1 MDRSFKNL
9 REENM
14 NNNLSEKIADAS
26 KTIFTYCM
34 ARTSNREDAEDLS
47 QEILYELLKSAGN
60 LRDEGAFYGFMWAVA
75 GNVYKQWY
83 RKKKLR
89 NECELT
95 DEITPAEE
103 DRYFAEEEDGEE
115 IALLRREL
123 CLLNEQHRRA
133 VILYYTERNTC
144 AEIAEKLSVSE
155 SMVKYLLFRSRKILK
170 EGMNMERK
178 LGELSYN
185 PKSLTPMYSG
195 EGTNYFSD
203 FMKGK
208 IRQNIAGACYN
219 AALTPEQISLE
230 TGIPLPYLDDEI
242 AAMENRKILV
252 KDGPRY
258 TTNVIIIT
266 SECFDELEKSAE
278 KYHGILAD
286 RIGGFIDGNLEKFR
300 ALGYTGS
307 DFSDNSVKWQMAA
320 WIFRTMLRIK
330 MPSSEAP
337 ITGWGEHAYLYLM
350 EQMKQEKALFN
361 YCDVDGDQGD
371 RIKFLDYL
379 PKPTCDHHDFY
390 GNQRYINILCDIAA
404 GRAGDF
410 SRYDMDAVDF
420 MLRRGYVIRKDGRHS
435 SAAPVYT
442 QEQAAAAQKMADD
455 FIHGTIM
462 GILADMNAEA
472 EKILSEHTPKHL
484 QDQVKTIA
492 AADIYFSGIC
502 APAAEMIR
510 RGCLSTDWTENEMPS
525 MYVCLNR

>member
-1 MDRSFKNL
+1 
-9 REENM
+9 M
-14 NNNLSEKIADAS
+14 NNNLSEKIAGAS

-103 DRYFAEEEDGEE
+103 DRYFTEEEDSEE
-115 IALLRREL
+115 ITLLRREL
-123 CLLNEQHRRA
+123 GLLNEQHRRA

-185 PKSLTPMYSG
+185 PRSLTPMYSG

-219 AALTPEQISLE
+219 DALTPEQISLE

-242 AAMENRKILV
+242 RAMEQRKILV
-252 KDGPRY
+252 KDGTRY

-266 SECFDELEKSAE
+266 AECADEMEKSAK

-286 RIGGFIDGNLEKFR
+286 KISGFLDENLEKFR
-300 ALGYTGS
+300 DIGYIGS
-307 DFSDNSVKWQMAA
+307 DFSANSVKWQMAA
-320 WIFRTMLRIK
+320 WIFLIMVSLK

-337 ITGWGEHAYLYLM
+337 VTGWGERAYLYLM
-350 EQMKQEKALFN
+350 EQVKQEKALFN
-361 YCDVDGDQGD
+361 YCGVDGDHGD

-379 PKPTCDHHDFY
+379 PKMTCNHHDFY
-390 GNQRYINILCDIAA
+390 SNQRYINMLCDMAA
-404 GRAGDF
+404 GRAEDF
-410 SRYDMDAVDF
+410 SRYDMDAVEF
-420 MLRRGYVIRKDGRHS
+420 MIRRGYVIRSESGYRTTV
-435 SAAPVYT
+435 PVYT
-442 QEQAAAAQKMADD
+442 WDQAAAVRKMAED
-455 FIHGTIM
+455 FIDGTIT
-462 GILADMNAEA
+462 GILAEMNGEA
-472 EKILSEHTPKHL
+472 ENILSEHTPKHL
-484 QDQVKTIA
+484 QDQVKSIA
-492 AADIYFSGIC
+492 ATDIYFSGIC

-510 RGCLSTDWTENEMPS
+510 RGMLSIDWTENEMPS
-525 MYVCLNR
+525 MFILLNE